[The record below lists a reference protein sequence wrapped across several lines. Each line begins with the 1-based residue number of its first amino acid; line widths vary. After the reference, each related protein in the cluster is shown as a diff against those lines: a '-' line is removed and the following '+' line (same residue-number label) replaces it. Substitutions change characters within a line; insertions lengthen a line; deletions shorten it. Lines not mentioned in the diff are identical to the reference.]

1 MSNKKKDALVPKKT
15 VPAPPKE
22 EDDLQVSKELNQT
35 KVSNWLLV
43 IGIASAVAIG
53 TAATVYY
60 YRRRKQRLA
69 YMEDEDSWTLETYK
83 STFNKYWN
91 LTKRTFSAVSLSVN
105 DFFAKNKQH
114 SPMADAEFCQKGGPF
129 MAAHSQDHEEV
140 LCEL

>member
-69 YMEDEDSWTLETYK
+69 YMEDEDS
-83 STFNKYWN
+83 
-91 LTKRTFSAVSLSVN
+91 
-105 DFFAKNKQH
+105 
-114 SPMADAEFCQKGGPF
+114 
-129 MAAHSQDHEEV
+129 
-140 LCEL
+140 